1 MAEEIRM
8 KPSLKPVN
16 LNSELNNK
24 GMKDLMGAAAAA
36 QIKEEIALFGSSK
49 NLPKEFDYELLL
61 NDVQLYWNESTSS
74 FRSKGKIGIGFI
86 GPQPINLFVD
96 GYIEIQRRRTGDLI
110 DIYLK
115 ADRTTWYY
123 FSYFRGV
130 MMTQSGNSNYNT
142 LITNIK
148 LNDRKHTDSEIE
160 TPYTYM
166 ISVENRVDRFLRR
179 MEGDPG
185 EEEAPLK

>member
-8 KPSLKPVN
+8 KPTLKPVN

-86 GPQPINLFVD
+86 GPHPINLFVD

-115 ADRTTWYY
+115 ADKTTWYY

-130 MMTQSGNSNYNT
+130 MMTQSGNSSYNT

-148 LNDRKHTDSEIE
+148 LNDRKHTDSKIE

-166 ISVENRVDRFLRR
+166 ISVENRVERFLRR